1 MPEAV
6 VALGANLGDPVR
18 ALSEAADELHAVPGI
33 TVKAL
38 SRFYTTSPV
47 ESSGPDYVNAVALV
61 ETSLT
66 PMELLKACQRIENEH
81 GRIRPAGVVNA
92 PRTLDLDVISYEGVE
107 QDDPVL
113 TLPHPRMHER
123 LFVLVP
129 ISDVCPSYVLSG
141 GETVTEAVARVRKTH
156 PDQQIRLLRQESVA

>member
-6 VALGANLGDPVR
+6 VALGANLGDSVR
-18 ALSEAADELHAVPGI
+18 ALAEAADDLDAVPGV
-33 TVKAL
+33 TVKAR

-47 ESSGPDYVNAVALV
+47 DSSGPDYVNAAVLI

-66 PMELLKACQRIENEH
+66 PLQLLRACQQIENAH
-81 GRIRPAGVVNA
+81 GRVRPAGVVNA

-113 TLPHPRMHER
+113 
-123 LFVLVP
+123 
-129 ISDVCPSYVLSG
+129 YVLSG
-141 GETVTEAVARVRKTH
+141 GETLPEAIARVGKTH
-156 PDQQIRLLRQESVA
+156 PDQQIRLLAEESVA

>member
-18 ALSEAADELHAVPGI
+18 ALAEAADDLDAVPGV
-33 TVKAL
+33 TVKAR

-47 ESSGPDYVNAVALV
+47 DSSGPDYVNAAVLI

-66 PMELLKACQRIENEH
+66 PLQLLRACQQIENAH
-81 GRIRPAGVVNA
+81 GRVRPAGVVNA

-107 QDDPVL
+107 QDDPIL

-129 ISDVCPSYVLSG
+129 LADISPLYVLSG
-141 GETVTEAVARVRKTH
+141 GETLPEAIARVGKTH
-156 PDQQIRLLRQESVA
+156 PDQQIRLLAEESVA